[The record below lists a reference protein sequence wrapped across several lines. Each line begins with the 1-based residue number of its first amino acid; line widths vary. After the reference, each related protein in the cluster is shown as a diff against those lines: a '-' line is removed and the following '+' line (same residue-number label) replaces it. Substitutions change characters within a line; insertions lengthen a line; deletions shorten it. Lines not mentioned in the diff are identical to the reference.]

1 MRCDDRDNTK
11 NLWSF
16 FSFAVPSGIKNEN
29 KTKLNGYSDFEE
41 SLFWSD
47 NKSICGNNDNRNDNG

>member
-1 MRCDDRDNTK
+1 MRCDGRDNTK
-11 NLWSF
+11 NLWSVF
-16 FSFAVPSGIKNEN
+16 PFAVPSGSKNEN

-47 NKSICGNNDNRNDNG
+47 NRNDNG